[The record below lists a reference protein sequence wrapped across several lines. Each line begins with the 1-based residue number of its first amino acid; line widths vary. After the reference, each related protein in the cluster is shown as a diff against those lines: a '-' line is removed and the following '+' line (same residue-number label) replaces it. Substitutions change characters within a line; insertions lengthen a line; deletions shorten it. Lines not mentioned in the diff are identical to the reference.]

1 MRWKWTAQRWQ
12 GASGKTSA
20 SAPTMPA
27 DLSPVTI
34 LTPLRP
40 RSRSESRNSRQLP
53 ADSVYPS
60 AQPMTSRHPSSFAP
74 VAMSTATLS

>member
-1 MRWKWTAQRWQ
+1 MRWKWTVQRWQ

-20 SAPTMPA
+20 SAPIMPA

-40 RSRSESRNSRQLP
+40 RSRSESRNSRQLS
-53 ADSVYPS
+53 ADYVYPS
-60 AQPMTSRHPSSFAP
+60 AQPMTSRYPSSFTP
-74 VAMSTATLS
+74 IAMSTATLS